1 MQPEGRPQEIPTFA
15 SPEEELK
22 YLRERVAEKEQ
33 SLAKEAEPVKQEAA
47 ISHTITHTINLNSIG
62 LCKCSTQSRL

>member
-22 YLRERVAEKEQ
+22 YLRERVAQ
-33 SLAKEAEPVKQEAA
+33 MGGQLVV
-47 ISHTITHTINLNSIG
+47 NSSQHEGTEIIVEVPLQG
-62 LCKCSTQSRL
+62 T